1 MGMPAS
7 ISGDPSL
14 GHAFSPS
21 AITPTQTTVLILNKP
36 VHVVGDVIGVHV
48 LGTSAHAGT
57 IAQASTTVFANSK
70 GVARIMDTGD
80 CGAMILG
87 TAGNVLIGG

>member
-21 AITPTQTTVLILNKP
+21 AITPTQATVLVGGKAA
-36 VHVVGDVIGVHV
+36 HVVGDAILPHV
-48 LGTSAHAGT
+48 LG
-57 IAQASTTVFANSK
+57 N
-70 GVARIMDTGD
+70 
-80 CGAMILG
+80 
-87 TAGNVLIGG
+87 

>member
-7 ISGDPSL
+7 VSGDPSL

-21 AITPTQTTVLILNKP
+21 AITPTQATVLVLNKP

-57 IAQASTTVFANSK
+57 IAQASTTVLANSK

-80 CGAMILG
+80 CGAMVSGSGGSIL
-87 TAGNVLIGG
+87 VGG